1 VTKVINML
9 NIVKKL
15 EPPEAP
21 KEEEPPREKLPE
33 ENFRKVLTRTIV
45 RWAEETHFESPLLVR
60 EMFG

>member
-1 VTKVINML
+1 ML

-15 EPPEAP
+15 EPPETP